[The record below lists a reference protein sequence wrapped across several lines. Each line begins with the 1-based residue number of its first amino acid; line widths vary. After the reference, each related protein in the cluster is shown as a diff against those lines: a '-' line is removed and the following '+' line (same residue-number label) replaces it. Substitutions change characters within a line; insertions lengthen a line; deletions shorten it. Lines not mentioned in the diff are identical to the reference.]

1 MTSVQDQFN
10 NMFLNARKSIATLT
24 TAREE
29 LADASVRQSDWHGD
43 HCGYLSAQCSAR
55 TLRGLKPTADQ
66 AEAWLVCNTVG
77 PLEEKLSRI
86 EYFEE
91 R

>member
-29 LADASVRQSDWHGD
+29 LADATVRESYWRGD
-43 HCGYLSAQCSAR
+43 HCGYLAAQCKAR
-55 TLRGLKPTADQ
+55 TLRDLKPTAEQ
-66 AEAWLVCNTVG
+66 KEAWFHENTNAAT
-77 PLEEKLSRI
+77 LSTGAI
-86 EYFEE
+86 
-91 R
+91 